1 MLLSN
6 GASPAAVWQ
15 PVFWQQPEDSRKHYD
30 RKGREGDIGKPD
42 ARPYHWRLLPKYES
56 LAARFRRCKVY
67 DFSCKEILAAA
78 NVHFGATALFLQLP
92 KDSHSAAKTFSL
104 R

>member
-42 ARPYHWRLLPKYES
+42 ARPYRWRSLPKHES
-56 LAARFRRCKVY
+56 LAARLCR
-67 DFSCKEILAAA
+67 CKEILAAA
-78 NVHFGATALFLQLP
+78 NVHFGATAVFLQLP
-92 KDSHSAAKTFSL
+92 KDSHSAANNSTL